1 MRRQILMAALVIA
14 AAAIPAAADD
24 RRGNPRK
31 SDHGYERD
39 NRGYSRDDRD
49 DNCDDDHGRDGNR
62 GYSYGRNNDNG
73 SYGRQYRGGDPV
85 TAAIRELEYVF
96 RRARVDNHEANHFRS
111 AMHALAEFD
120 QRASR
125 GQFDRGNLDRAIGD
139 MADLAQARQLNRR
152 DRQLIGRRLQ
162 DLRYYR
168 ERGARR

>member
-14 AAAIPAAADD
+14 AAAIPTAADD

-31 SDHGYERD
+31 SDQGYESD
-39 NRGYSRDDRD
+39 NRGYGRDDRD
-49 DNCDDDHGRDGNR
+49 FDYRRDGNR
-62 GYSYGRNNDNG
+62 DYSFGRNNDNG
-73 SYGRQYRGGDPV
+73 SFGRQYRGGDPV

-96 RRARVDNHEANHFRS
+96 RRSRVDNHEANHFRS

-125 GQFDRGNLDRAIGD
+125 SQFDRGNLDRAIGD

-152 DRQLIGRRLQ
+152 DRQLIGRRLE

>member
-39 NRGYSRDDRD
+39 NR
-49 DNCDDDHGRDGNR
+49 DDDHGRDGNR

-96 RRARVDNHEANHFRS
+96 RRTRVDNHEANHFRS
-111 AMHALAEFD
+111 AMQALAEFD

-152 DRQLIGRRLQ
+152 DRQLIGRRLE

>member
-1 MRRQILMAALVIA
+1 MRRQILMAALIFA

-39 NRGYSRDDRD
+39 NRGYGRDDRD
-49 DNCDDDHGRDGNR
+49 DDYGRDGNR
-62 GYSYGRNNDNG
+62 GYGYGRNNGYGN
-73 SYGRQYRGGDPV
+73 SYGRQYQGGDPV
-85 TAAIRELEYVF
+85 TAAMRELEYVF

-120 QRASR
+120 QTAAR
-125 GQFDRGNLDRAIGD
+125 GQFDRGNLDRAISN

-152 DRQLIGRRLQ
+152 DRQSIGRRLE
-162 DLRYYR
+162 DLRYFR
-168 ERGARR
+168 ERDARR